1 MSRILVIDDDM
12 IFRSFLVAL
21 CRKRHHD
28 VVEAT
33 DGRHAERI
41 LADETFD
48 LVISDLFMP
57 DKDGLEVVRGLKAR
71 GYGGPIVLI
80 SGQFVSSEDTY
91 AKAAIAF
98 GADAALPKFGDP
110 ADLLSHIDRFL
121 AA

>member
-21 CRKRHHD
+21 CRKRHHE

-41 LADETFD
+41 LANQVFD

-57 DKDGLEVVRGLKAR
+57 DRDGLEVVRDFKAR
-71 GYGGPIVLI
+71 GYSGPIVLM
-80 SGQFVSSEDTY
+80 SGQFLSSDDTY

-110 ADLLSHIDRFL
+110 ADLLAQIDRLL